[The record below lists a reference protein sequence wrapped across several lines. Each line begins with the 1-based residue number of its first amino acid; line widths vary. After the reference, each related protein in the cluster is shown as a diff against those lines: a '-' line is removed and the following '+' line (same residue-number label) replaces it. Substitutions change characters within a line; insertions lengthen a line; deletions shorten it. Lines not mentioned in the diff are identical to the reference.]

1 VEASLDSTEAQEY
14 VETVTPHLVPDDLPL
29 SSESVPEF
37 EFENEVEEDLAVL
50 ENQAHAQRVLLSSD
64 AMRYFV
70 GKAASLEDRPAL
82 LDQVIAKARVTF
94 PSEDGW
100 VVINLVRMEQLLEEI
115 DKTDESAVAD
125 QEIQLEPEPVPT
137 HSGSLAEA
145 ILGGNVVAA
154 FEMISNRPM
163 VALADAAADLDA
175 LYRMRRGEQVA
186 ISDLLKKESLELSL
200 EQLQKAIAALT
211 GALDGT
217 YTDEA
222 SAVRMAIMKAIKEV
236 TS

>member
-1 VEASLDSTEAQEY
+1 METTEAQEY
-14 VETVTPHLVPDDLPL
+14 VEATTPHLVPEGLPVSDTSASAL
-29 SSESVPEF
+29 EF
-37 EFENEVEEDLAVL
+37 ADEAEEDLAVL

-70 GKAASLEDRPAL
+70 SKAASLEDRPAL
-82 LDQVIAKARVTF
+82 LDQVISKARVTF

-100 VVINLVRMEQLLEEI
+100 VVINLVRMEQLLEEV
-115 DKTDESAVAD
+115 DRVEDSAVLD
-125 QEIQLEPEPVPT
+125 QEVTLEQDPLPT
-137 HSGSLAEA
+137 RSGSLAEA
-145 ILGGNVVAA
+145 IIAGNVVAA

-175 LYRMRRGEQVA
+175 LYRLRRGEEVA
-186 ISDLLKKESLELSL
+186 VSQMLKNESLELSL

-217 YTDEA
+217 YTDEE
-222 SAVRMAIMKAIKEV
+222 SAVRIAIMKAIKEV
-236 TS
+236 TL